1 MAAGGSPAQSGGD
14 DAEIVEQSSFVDIN
28 ITPLVD
34 IFLVLL
40 VILMASSTAILEAGQ
55 GEGSGFKVQLP
66 SAEKSDEVSAPGNEL
81 VIAIPADGAIIVRGE
96 QVSLSELE
104 SLLAGEAAQSTDR
117 LVLVQADEDARHKV
131 VVEVME
137 AARKV
142 GLKNLAIATR
152 ARPTP

>member
-1 MAAGGSPAQSGGD
+1 MASGSPASSPSED
-14 DAEIVEQSSFVDIN
+14 SEVVEQSSFVDIN

-55 GEGSGFKVQLP
+55 GDGSGFKVRLP
-66 SAEKSDEVSAPGNEL
+66 SAEKSDEVTAPGNEL
-81 VIAIPADGAIIVRGE
+81 VIAIPSDGTIIVRGE
-96 QVSLSELE
+96 LVSMAELE
-104 SLLAGEAAQSTDR
+104 ALLQTEAAQSLER
-117 LVLVQADEDARHKV
+117 LVMVQADEDAKHKM

-137 AARKV
+137 AARKA

-152 ARPTP
+152 AKRE